1 MLTLNPDENST
12 KKSFKKKILYLKWS
26 DANIVFCD
34 VQHKH
39 LC

>member
-1 MLTLNPDENST
+1 MKIAQ
-12 KKSFKKKILYLKWS
+12 KKSFNFFFLYLKWS

>member
-1 MLTLNPDENST
+1 MLTLNPEDENST
-12 KKSFKKKILYLKWS
+12 KKGEKKILYLKWT